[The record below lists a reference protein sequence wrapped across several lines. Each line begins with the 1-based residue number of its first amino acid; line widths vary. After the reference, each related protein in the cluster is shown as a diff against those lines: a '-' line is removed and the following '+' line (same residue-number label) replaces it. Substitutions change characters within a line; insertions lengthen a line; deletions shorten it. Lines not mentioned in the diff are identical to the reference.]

1 LARPGPAAPLRYE
14 MCRLFSLRST
24 WIAAAAT
31 VAVAVC
37 VSLVMAGTGI
47 GVPLSAGDS
56 PSLTPA
62 VRILTGWPSG
72 DVFLLPPVALA
83 AGLLGA
89 FAFGEEFR
97 YPALAPGRSPV
108 PRRLSLLAAKLA
120 VSAAF
125 AVLLSVTVAIVNA
138 VGVTVF
144 FGEGA
149 LALPS
154 RGDLSAAGDPWQLDL
169 AAVFAFTAGCAWAGV
184 LSAGIFRSG
193 TVGTAVVV
201 AVPLLLAPVV
211 RGLIGDGLAQGRSIE
226 GLPGRLEAAMLVPWP
241 PGTERGVAA
250 LLNLASQPT
259 GFALLLSL
267 MALLTGYL
275 LTALTGRSG

>member
-1 LARPGPAAPLRYE
+1 
-14 MCRLFSLRST
+14 
-24 WIAAAAT
+24 

-37 VSLVMAGTGI
+37 VSLVMAGTGV
-47 GVPLSAGDS
+47 GLPLSAGNS
-56 PSLTPA
+56 PSLTPV

-72 DVFLLPPVALA
+72 DVFLLPPVAVG

-108 PRRLSLLAAKLA
+108 QRRLSLLAAKLA

-125 AVLLSVTVAIVNA
+125 AVLLSLTVAIVNA
-138 VGVTVF
+138 VGVTLF
-144 FGEGA
+144 FGEAA

-154 RGDLSAAGDPWQLDL
+154 HGDGSAAGGSWQLNL
-169 AAVFAFTAGCAWAGV
+169 AAVFAFSAGCAWAGV

-211 RGLIGDGLAQGRSIE
+211 RSLIGDGSAQGRSIE
-226 GLPGRLEAAMLVPWP
+226 GLPGRLEAALLVPWP
-241 PGTERGVAA
+241 PGTERGIAA
-250 LLNLASQPT
+250 VLNMASQPT
-259 GFALLLSL
+259 GLALVLSLVALL
-267 MALLTGYL
+267 AGYL
-275 LTALTGRSG
+275 VTALTGRTG